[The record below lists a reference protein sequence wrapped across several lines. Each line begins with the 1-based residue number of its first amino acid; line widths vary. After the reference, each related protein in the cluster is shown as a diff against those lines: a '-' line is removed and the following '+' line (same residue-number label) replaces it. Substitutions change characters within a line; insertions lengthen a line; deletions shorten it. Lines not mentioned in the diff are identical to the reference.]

1 MKHYILYSSKA
12 CCLCDDALALIEQIK
27 AERAVTVSKV
37 DIYQDKALLI
47 KYRTRIPVLKEEGG
61 AEESESR
68 ELGWPFNLETL
79 REWLD

>member
-1 MKHYILYSSKA
+1 MKHYILYSSKE
-12 CCLCDDALALIEQIK
+12 CCLCDDAMALIEQIK

-61 AEESESR
+61 TEKSESR
-68 ELGWPFNLETL
+68 ELGWPFSLETL